1 MKAENRDVSISL
13 IRGIAMLMVITCH
26 LCEQLSQGM
35 SGREADF
42 FLRFG
47 NYCANGVQIFL
58 FISGYLY
65 AGKDRYFGLRG
76 ERITFLGKSFAK
88 ILFPYYVYSF
98 LVILP
103 VYARLQPDAL
113 TASSVAGLLLTSDTI
128 KGVHHLWFIPYI
140 LVCYVLTPALYD
152 IRTYARE
159 KVISALK
166 VVVLLCVGTEVY
178 GCFFAGYFVP
188 EWICVYGI
196 GYFWQ
201 DLCREAREKGW
212 GKPALF
218 VLFAATLATNVF
230 RYLARYIMAEP
241 IANRLGGETVTL
253 LCNWSQVLFALA
265 LFTILHRQIKI
276 GPVGEK
282 VIAFSDKYSYTI
294 YLAHMIYI
302 KGPLGTL
309 NLTAS
314 PALNLGVTIAL
325 VFASGVGLLYLC
337 QGIRFVFA
345 KGKARA

>member
-1 MKAENRDVSISL
+1 MKACDRDMSISL

-35 SGREADF
+35 SGWEADF

-65 AGKDRYFGLRG
+65 AGKDRYFELQG
-76 ERITFLGKSFAK
+76 ERITFLGESFAK

-113 TASSVAGLLLTSDTI
+113 TVRSVAGLLLTSETV

-140 LVCYVLTPALYD
+140 LMCYVLTPALYD
-152 IRTYARE
+152 IRTYIR
-159 KVISALK
+159 KKGISALK
-166 VVVLLCVGTEVY
+166 VVLLLCIGTEVY
-178 GCFFAGYFVP
+178 CYFFSSFFIP

-196 GYFWQ
+196 GYFWR
-201 DLCREAREKGW
+201 DLCCEVRKKG
-212 GKPALF
+212 GTAFF
-218 VLFAATLATNVF
+218 VLFGAMLISNVF
-230 RYLARYIMAEP
+230 RYLARYIMEEP
-241 IANRLGGETVTL
+241 LANWLGGEAVTL

-276 GPVGEK
+276 GHVGEK

-302 KGPLGTL
+302 KGPLDTL
-309 NLTAS
+309 NLTNCRVV
-314 PALNLGVTIAL
+314 NLGITLAL

-345 KGKARA
+345 NGKARD

>member
-1 MKAENRDVSISL
+1 MKAQNRDVSISI
-13 IRGIAMLMVITCH
+13 IRGIAMLMVIACH
-26 LCEQLSQGM
+26 LCEELSTGM
-35 SGREADF
+35 SGGKADF
-42 FLRFG
+42 FWRFG

-159 KVISALK
+159 KGISALK

-178 GCFFAGYFVP
+178 CYFFSSFFIP

-230 RYLARYIMAEP
+230 RYLARYIMEEP
-241 IANRLGGETVTL
+241 LDTCLGGETVTRI
-253 LCNWSQVLFALA
+253 CNWSQVLFAGI
-265 LFTILHRQIKI
+265 FFMILHRKMKI
-276 GPVGEK
+276 GDLADK

-302 KGPLGTL
+302 KGPLSTL
-309 NLTAS
+309 NLTAC